1 MQKNALE
8 GLGLTRATCFRMPRL
23 VDPGWSDVCGSR
35 AKKATAASIRV
46 QDWLCS
52 SSASHCPGGET
63 FTTVFKKLNTYPF
76 EWL

>member
-8 GLGLTRATCFRMPRL
+8 GLGLTRAACFRMPPL
-23 VDPGWSDVCGSR
+23 VDPVWFDVCGLG

-52 SSASHCPGGET
+52 SSANHCPGGET